1 MGHLSALAGGGP
13 PGEDRALHQGAGSG
27 ARLLTNLVTTV
38 KEPQENADVRQPS
51 RVRGAPGRPGTDETN
66 PKRQE
71 LNVVQ
76 QRRKAMDDRMNYELE
91 MERAMQDMRQGR
103 APGFRGLGGRM
114 AGAAQAA
121 QQFTNANQ

>member
-1 MGHLSALAGGGP
+1 M
-13 PGEDRALHQGAGSG
+13 LHDQLRNIQKG
-27 ARLLTNLVTTV
+27 
-38 KEPQENADVRQPS
+38 K
-51 RVRGAPGRPGTDETN
+51 
-66 PKRQE
+66 E

-76 QRRKAMDDRMNYELE
+76 QRHKALDDRLNYELE
-91 MERAMQDMRQGR
+91 TERAMQDMRQGR